1 MTIPRDLPAATSGW
15 RDLIELALAEDVG
28 NGDSTTLATIPAE
41 EGEMGVLPGHSPMIV
56 ALRGGVI
63 RVRENGAE
71 TEKLFIAGGFAEV
84 SPERVTILADE
95 ATPLANLSRTA
106 SERRLAEAEA
116 ALQEAVSEPE
126 PKRDAAYARVQALR
140 TAVSVAEAA

>member
-1 MTIPRDLPAATSGW
+1 MATF
-15 RDLIELALAEDVG
+15 LLELVSPEKLLLSRPVEMV
-28 NGDSTTLATIPAE
+28 TIPAE

-84 SPERVTILADE
+84 SPERVTVLADE
-95 ATPLANLSRTA
+95 ATPLASLSRA
-106 SERRLAEAEA
+106 DAERRVAEAEA
-116 ALQEAVSEPE
+116 ALGEITNDDTEA
-126 PKRDAAYARVQALR
+126 KRDLALDRLLSARAMLEVAQAA
-140 TAVSVAEAA
+140 